1 MTTLNAI
8 ASEIPGTVV
17 ALTSSTA
24 APAELRRF
32 INGAGCHPDFDFM
45 RYWWASS
52 DNRPGIAPWIQKKL
66 TPGSDPEF
74 GQALRA
80 DLVLPKAASGEYMNL
95 AFLLDRFDRTLPSY
109 EQHAFVQMKFTLLGD
124 EPLHVG
130 WERVRA
136 FALQYLAGERRL
148 AAVLVLH
155 NPGVAGS
162 GNAPHIHVIVPAR
175 QLTAN
180 GFGATDKG
188 LCSDRGQE
196 ECWAAWQVLIGK
208 GGAA

>member
-1 MTTLNAI
+1 MTSVTALVSA
-8 ASEIPGTVV
+8 ASG
-17 ALTSSTA
+17 A
-24 APAELRRF
+24 AAELRCF
-32 INGAGCHPDFDFM
+32 INGGGMYPNFDFT

-52 DNRPGIAPWIQKKL
+52 ENRPGIAPWVQKKL
-66 TPGSDPEF
+66 KPGSDPEF

-80 DLVLPKAASGEYMNL
+80 DLVLPKAASGDYMNL
-95 AFLLDRFDRTLPSY
+95 AFLLDRFDRTLPAY
-109 EQHAFVQMKFTLLGD
+109 EQHAFVQMKFTLPGC

-136 FALQYLAGERRL
+136 FALEYLAGERGL
-148 AAVLVLH
+148 AAVIVLH

-162 GNAPHIHVIVPAR
+162 GNAPHIHVIIPAR

-196 ECWAAWQVLIGK
+196 ECWAAWQALMAK
-208 GGAA
+208 GGVA

>member
-1 MTTLNAI
+1 MTSVTALVSA
-8 ASEIPGTVV
+8 ASG
-17 ALTSSTA
+17 A
-24 APAELRRF
+24 AAELRCF
-32 INGAGCHPDFDFM
+32 INGGGVYPNFDFT

-52 DNRPGIAPWIQKKL
+52 ENRPGIAPWVQKKL
-66 TPGSDPEF
+66 KPGSDPEF

-80 DLVLPKAASGEYMNL
+80 DLVLPKAASGDYMNL

-109 EQHAFVQMKFTLLGD
+109 EQHAFVQMKFILPGD

-136 FALQYLAGERRL
+136 FALEYLAGERGL
-148 AAVLVLH
+148 AAVMVLH
-155 NPGVAGS
+155 NPGIAGS

-196 ECWAAWQVLIGK
+196 ECWAAWQAFLEK
-208 GGAA
+208 GGVA